1 MFHRAKKAATR
12 SKVVVEQPELSIDD
26 PELSLAEKISKL
38 RVQTLVR
45 EFLGA
50 QELQLLGE
58 AAMSSAIE
66 TFVEKD
72 DTHAIQKY
80 LTFLIFQWANLT
92 QLSLVM
98 LRAHSRKWLRMSR
111 SQETPSTRMILTKR

>member
-1 MFHRAKKAATR
+1 MFHRAKKTASR
-12 SKVVVEQPELSIDD
+12 SKVVVGQPELTIDD

-58 AAMSSAIE
+58 SAMSSAIE

-80 LTFLIFQWANLT
+80 VYLVCSWSSLTCICP
-92 QLSLVM
+92 VM
-98 LRAHSRKWLRMSR
+98 S
-111 SQETPSTRMILTKR
+111 

>member
-1 MFHRAKKAATR
+1 
-12 SKVVVEQPELSIDD
+12 VGQPELTIDD

-58 AAMSSAIE
+58 SAMSSAIE

-80 LTFLIFQWANLT
+80 VYLVCSWSSLTCICP
-92 QLSLVM
+92 VM
-98 LRAHSRKWLRMSR
+98 S
-111 SQETPSTRMILTKR
+111 

>member
-1 MFHRAKKAATR
+1 MFHRAKKTASR
-12 SKVVVEQPELSIDD
+12 SKVIVEQPELSIDD

-58 AAMSSAIE
+58 SAMSSAIE

-72 DTHAIQKY
+72 DTHAIQK
-80 LTFLIFQWANLT
+80 
-92 QLSLVM
+92 
-98 LRAHSRKWLRMSR
+98 
-111 SQETPSTRMILTKR
+111 